1 MLKLKGI
8 TKTYISGDEKV
19 NALKD
24 IDIEF
29 RKSEFVSILGQS
41 GCGKTTLLNIIGGL
55 DRYTS
60 GDLIINGKSTKEYKD
75 RDWDLYRNYS
85 VGFVFQSYNLIPHQ
99 SVLANVELALTI
111 SGYSKEE
118 KRSKA
123 IKALKSVGLEDKIHK
138 KPSQLSGGQMQRV
151 AIARAI
157 VNDPDII
164 LADEPTGALDTK
176 TSIQI
181 MDLLKEIS
189 KDKLIIMVT
198 HNPDLAEKYSNRIVK
213 LVDGKV
219 TDDSNPYNG
228 KEEKKKTSKKNKV
241 KTHMKFTTALR
252 LSLNNLMTKKGR
264 TILTSFAG
272 SIGIIGIALILSLS
286 SGMNDYITDIQKST
300 MVSYPISIE
309 AESMDVSSVLS
320 ARKDMRTPKEI
331 EHEKDAV
338 YSDTSSIK
346 RASTM
351 TTSLTKNNLT
361 EFKKYLESENCEIKN
376 YVGEHGI
383 VYSYDTK
390 FDVYTYDKDGNLVN
404 TNGSTFE
411 SNTTNLASNVSAL
424 KSQIPA
430 MSMLNSSTFE
440 ELMPGKDDEIVSS
453 TISDEYDMVYG
464 EMPKQYNEIVLI
476 LDKNNEISATTL
488 YELGLL
494 PSQEYKDILE
504 KIDNDEEFELNTEK
518 IDYENIC
525 NQTFK
530 LIPACDYYVKDEN
543 GLYKYIGDSIGKVE
557 NLLDN
562 AMELKITGIIR
573 QKEDSDKS
581 IVSGTVGYTKLLTDY
596 IIEYTNNSE
605 VVKAQEETP
614 EKNVI
619 TGLSFKALTNEEKAK
634 EIKEYLSNL
643 GISEKAEFATSV
655 LQANNSGE
663 STKSAQIMSMSETQL
678 ANQLDQY
685 LKAASEDTLVSMYD
699 KYMEAGSYDDNMTSF
714 GKVEL
719 DAPSSINI
727 YADTFE
733 NKDTITDCIEK
744 YNETANENDKITY
757 TDYVGLLMS
766 SVTTIIDTITYVLI
780 AFVSISLV
788 VSSIMIAIITYIS
801 VLERTKEIGI
811 LRAMGTSKND
821 VSKIFNA
828 ETFIE
833 WLVAGLLGVG
843 ITILLNIPINMIIE
857 KITGIS
863 GIAALP
869 LNGGIILI
877 VISVVLT
884 VIAGLVPAKL
894 AAKKDPAVVLRS
906 E

>member
-1 MLKLKGI
+1 MI
-8 TKTYISGDEKV
+8 
-19 NALKD
+19 
-24 IDIEF
+24 
-29 RKSEFVSILGQS
+29 
-41 GCGKTTLLNIIGGL
+41 
-55 DRYTS
+55 
-60 GDLIINGKSTKEYKD
+60 
-75 RDWDLYRNYS
+75 
-85 VGFVFQSYNLIPHQ
+85 
-99 SVLANVELALTI
+99 
-111 SGYSKEE
+111 
-118 KRSKA
+118 
-123 IKALKSVGLEDKIHK
+123 
-138 KPSQLSGGQMQRV
+138 
-151 AIARAI
+151 
-157 VNDPDII
+157 
-164 LADEPTGALDTK
+164 
-176 TSIQI
+176 
-181 MDLLKEIS
+181 
-189 KDKLIIMVT
+189 
-198 HNPDLAEKYSNRIVK
+198 
-213 LVDGKV
+213 
-219 TDDSNPYNG
+219 
-228 KEEKKKTSKKNKV
+228 
-241 KTHMKFTTALR
+241 
-252 LSLNNLMTKKGR
+252 
-264 TILTSFAG
+264 
-272 SIGIIGIALILSLS
+272 
-286 SGMNDYITDIQKST
+286 
-300 MVSYPISIE
+300 
-309 AESMDVSSVLS
+309 
-320 ARKDMRTPKEI
+320 
-331 EHEKDAV
+331 
-338 YSDTSSIK
+338 
-346 RASTM
+346 
-351 TTSLTKNNLT
+351 
-361 EFKKYLESENCEIKN
+361 
-376 YVGEHGI
+376 
-383 VYSYDTK
+383 
-390 FDVYTYDKDGNLVN
+390 
-404 TNGSTFE
+404 
-411 SNTTNLASNVSAL
+411 
-424 KSQIPA
+424 
-430 MSMLNSSTFE
+430 
-440 ELMPGKDDEIVSS
+440 
-453 TISDEYDMVYG
+453 YG

-494 PSQEYKDILE
+494 PSQDYKDILE
-504 KIDNDEEFELNTEK
+504 KIDNNEDFELNTEK

-543 GLYKYIGDSIGKVE
+543 GLYKYIGDNTGKVE
-557 NLLDN
+557 ILIDN
-562 AMELKITGIIR
+562 AVELKITGIIR

-581 IVSGTVGYTKLLTDY
+581 VISGTVGYTKLLTDY
-596 IIEYTNNSE
+596 IIDYTNNSK
-605 VVKAQEETP
+605 VVKAQEEVP

-655 LQANNSGE
+655 LQANNSGDNA
-663 STKSAQIMSMSETQL
+663 KSAQIMSMSETQL

-685 LKAASEDTLVSMYD
+685 LKTASEDTLVSMYD
-699 KYMEAGSYDDNMTSF
+699 KYISTGSYDDNMTSF

-733 NKDTITDCIEK
+733 NKDAITDCIEK
-744 YNETANENDKITY
+744 YNETADENDKITY

-821 VSKIFNA
+821 ISKIFNA

-833 WLVAGLLGVG
+833 GLVAGILGVG

-863 GIAALP
+863 EIAALP

-877 VISVVLT
+877 IISVILT